1 MDDFTN
7 AFGSEDEAQTRDD
20 VAPIQEDLVDQE
32 SQLARI
38 LGVDLLD
45 EGDGLQDIVNVCTE
59 NAELY
64 LDEYIDDPEGQ
75 CEDAEEVVVPPAPAW
90 DLPDETST
98 QFAERL
104 GIIRGPGFTYLQ
116 RETKLDMGYSRFL
129 PNGSIKTVCKKH
141 AECFAF
147 HNIGAS
153 LTFMRACKLHVLWL
167 SRQADFTKE
176 QGEQHRALISQL

>member
-7 AFGSEDEAQTRDD
+7 AFGSEDEAQTHDD
-20 VAPIQEDLVDQE
+20 VASIQEDLVDEE

-45 EGDGLQDIVNVCTE
+45 EADDLQDIVNVCTE
-59 NAELY
+59 NVELY

-75 CEDAEEVVVPPAPAW
+75 FEDAEEVVVPPAPAW

-104 GIIRGPGFTYLQ
+104 GIIRGPGWECRQGPHRSRRRGADERCRSPGADELQ
-116 RETKLDMGYSRFL
+116 GRAPKRRL
-129 PNGSIKTVCKKH
+129 PICL
-141 AECFAF
+141 CPC
-147 HNIGAS
+147 I
-153 LTFMRACKLHVLWL
+153 C
-167 SRQADFTKE
+167 
-176 QGEQHRALISQL
+176 